1 MKPNHDGLIEGL
13 PRDFELGA
21 ALAALPQPELPEDM
35 DARLRAAIERA
46 RHRKRRRVVVL
57 SVAAAVATLLTLGG
71 VALAGGF
78 GSHRPPEEKPFMPA
92 NLPAAGG
99 SQSLFTYPINA
110 HGQTYGPNREGV
122 QEPDL
127 VAVSATHGENGYC
140 WWTDLDGP
148 LPATPQEALWIQNAG
163 RGKQRE
169 VPVYKSDGVT
179 RVGDFV
185 VGGVPWSEV
194 TAAGTAIEHPAST
207 EIAAQ
212 APAWL
217 LGDMVTLARKAGD
230 ANAWAWWTLTT
241 AGKAVVVEG
250 KDAPSTVSDP
260 NRPVYVVI
268 ELGDFTNWLWS
279 QPASGSAP
287 TYSWIYELI
296 DAGSRTVDSAG
307 ASARP
312 FSDTGLDVNIVGLR
326 AAGGG

>member
-1 MKPNHDGLIEGL
+1 MKPNKGGLTAGL
-13 PRDFELGA
+13 PRDFALGA

-57 SVAAAVATLLTLGG
+57 SLAAALATLLTLGG

-78 GSHRPPEEKPFMPA
+78 GSHRPPEQKPFTPGHSPA
-92 NLPAAGG
+92 TGG
-99 SQSLFTYPINA
+99 SKSPFAYPTNA

-127 VAVSATHGENGYC
+127 VAVSVTHGQNGYS

-163 RGKQRE
+163 RGKQRV

-185 VGGVPWSEV
+185 VGG
-194 TAAGTAIEHPAST
+194 AST
-207 EIAAQ
+207 EIALPP
-212 APAWL
+212 PAWL
-217 LGDMVTLARKAGD
+217 LGHMVTLARKAGD

-268 ELGDFTNWLWS
+268 ELGDFTNWLWP

-296 DAGSRTVDSAG
+296 DAGSHSVDSAA

-312 FSDTGLDVNIVGLR
+312 FSDTGLDLNIVGLR